1 MKQIELGTL
10 TKPQGLKGEFRIK
23 HNIDSFQLFKDLKNI
38 VIGKNQYTVLSTTD
52 RGGFFVVKTKELTDI
67 NQVESLRGQKVYTFV
82 DEHTANIINNNL
94 GYQIVVNS
102 EVVGTIVAVDN
113 FGSTDIYTLDNDKTI
128 AVVPNLIISVDDDK
142 KIVKVDGNIL
152 SEVMVWK

>member
-52 RGGFFVVKTKELTDI
+52 RGGFFVVKTKELSDI

-94 GYQIVVNS
+94 GYQIVVNL

-113 FGSTDIYTLDNDKTI
+113 FGSTDIYTLDNGKTI

>member
-102 EVVGTIVAVDN
+102 ETVGTIVAVDN
-113 FGSTDIYTLDNDKTI
+113 FGSTDIYTLDNGKTI

-152 SEVMVWK
+152 SEVMV

>member
-38 VIGKNQYTVLSTTD
+38 TIGKNQYTVLSTTD

-142 KIVKVDGNIL
+142 KIVKVDDNIL
-152 SEVMVWK
+152 SEVMV

>member
-113 FGSTDIYTLDNDKTI
+113 FGSTDIYTLDNGKTI

-152 SEVMVWK
+152 SEVMV

>member
-94 GYQIVVNS
+94 GYQIVVNL
-102 EVVGTIVAVDN
+102 EVVGAIVAVDN
-113 FGSTDIYTLDNDKTI
+113 FGSTDIYTLDNGKTI

-152 SEVMVWK
+152 SEVMV

>member
-38 VIGKNQYTVLSTTD
+38 IIGKNQYTVLSTTD
-52 RGGFFVVKTKELTDI
+52 RGGFFVIKTKELTDI

-94 GYQIVVNS
+94 GYQIVDNS

-142 KIVKVDGNIL
+142 KIVEVDGDIL
-152 SEVMVWK
+152 SEVMV

>member
-82 DEHTANIINNNL
+82 DDHTANIINNNL

-152 SEVMVWK
+152 SEVMV

>member
-38 VIGKNQYTVLSTTD
+38 VIGKNQYTVLSTND

-142 KIVKVDGNIL
+142 KIVEVDGNIL
-152 SEVMVWK
+152 SEVMV

>member
-102 EVVGTIVAVDN
+102 EAVGTIVAVDN
-113 FGSTDIYTLDNDKTI
+113 FGSTDIYTLDNGKTI

-152 SEVMVWK
+152 SEVMV

>member
-38 VIGKNQYTVLSTTD
+38 TIGKNQYTVLSTTD
-52 RGGFFVVKTKELTDI
+52 RCGFFVVKTKELTDI
-67 NQVESLRGQKVYTFV
+67 NQVESLRGQKVFTFV

-142 KIVKVDGNIL
+142 KIVEVDGNIL
-152 SEVMVWK
+152 SEVMV

>member
-67 NQVESLRGQKVYTFV
+67 NQVESLRGQKVYTLV

-102 EVVGTIVAVDN
+102 EAVGTIVAVDN

-152 SEVMVWK
+152 SEVMV

>member
-52 RGGFFVVKTKELTDI
+52 RGGFFVVKTKELSDI

-102 EVVGTIVAVDN
+102 EAVGTIVAVDN
-113 FGSTDIYTLDNDKTI
+113 FGSTDIYTLDNGKTI

-152 SEVMVWK
+152 SEVMV

>member
-67 NQVESLRGQKVYTFV
+67 NQVESLRGQKVYTLV

-102 EVVGTIVAVDN
+102 ETVGTIVAVDN
-113 FGSTDIYTLDNDKTI
+113 FGSTDIYTLDNGKTI

-152 SEVMVWK
+152 SEVMV

>member
-94 GYQIVVNS
+94 GYQIVVNL
-102 EVVGTIVAVDN
+102 EVVGAIVAVDN
-113 FGSTDIYTLDNDKTI
+113 FGSTDIYTLDNVKTI
-128 AVVPNLIISVDDDK
+128 AVVPNLNISVDDDK

-152 SEVMVWK
+152 SEVMV

>member
-82 DEHTANIINNNL
+82 DDHTANIINNNL

-142 KIVKVDGNIL
+142 KIVEVDGDIL
-152 SEVMVWK
+152 SEVMV

>member
-67 NQVESLRGQKVYTFV
+67 NQVESLRGQKVYTLV

-94 GYQIVVNS
+94 GYKIVVNL
-102 EVVGTIVAVDN
+102 EVVGTIFAVDN
-113 FGSTDIYTLDNDKTI
+113 IGSTDIYTLDNGKTI

-152 SEVMVWK
+152 LEVMV

>member
-94 GYQIVVNS
+94 GYQLVVNL

-113 FGSTDIYTLDNDKTI
+113 FGSTDIYTLDNGKTI

-152 SEVMVWK
+152 SEVMV

>member
-10 TKPQGLKGEFRIK
+10 TKPQGLKGEFRVK

-102 EVVGTIVAVDN
+102 ETVGTIVAVDN
-113 FGSTDIYTLDNDKTI
+113 FGSTDIYTLDNGKTI

-152 SEVMVWK
+152 SEVMV

>member
-102 EVVGTIVAVDN
+102 ETVGTIVAVDN
-113 FGSTDIYTLDNDKTI
+113 FGSTDIYTLDNGKTI

>member
-1 MKQIELGTL
+1 MKQLELGTL
-10 TKPQGLKGEFRIK
+10 TKPQGLKGEFRVK

-102 EVVGTIVAVDN
+102 ETVGTIVAVDN
-113 FGSTDIYTLDNDKTI
+113 FGSTDIYTLDNGKTI

>member
-1 MKQIELGTL
+1 MKQLELGTL
-10 TKPQGLKGEFRIK
+10 TKPQGLKGEFRVK

-102 EVVGTIVAVDN
+102 ETVGTIVAVDN
-113 FGSTDIYTLDNDKTI
+113 FGSTDIYTLDNGKTI

-152 SEVMVWK
+152 SEVMV

>member
-23 HNIDSFQLFKDLKNI
+23 HNIDSFQLFKYLKNI

-94 GYQIVVNS
+94 GYQIVVNL

-113 FGSTDIYTLDNDKTI
+113 FGSTDIYTLDNGKTI

-152 SEVMVWK
+152 SEVMV

>member
-67 NQVESLRGQKVYTFV
+67 NQVESLRGQKVYTLV

-94 GYQIVVNS
+94 GYQIVVNL

-113 FGSTDIYTLDNDKTI
+113 FGSTDIYTLDNGKTI

-152 SEVMVWK
+152 SEVMV

>member
-52 RGGFFVVKTKELTDI
+52 RCGFFVVKTKELTDI

-152 SEVMVWK
+152 SEVMV

>member
-38 VIGKNQYTVLSTTD
+38 VIGKNQYIVLSTTD

-94 GYQIVVNS
+94 GYQIVVNL

-113 FGSTDIYTLDNDKTI
+113 FGSTDIYTLDNGKTI

-152 SEVMVWK
+152 SEVMV

>member
-1 MKQIELGTL
+1 MKQIELGIL

-23 HNIDSFQLFKDLKNI
+23 HNIDSFQLFKDLKAI
-38 VIGKNQYTVLSTTD
+38 VIGKIQYAVLATTD

-82 DEHTANIINNNL
+82 DENTANMINNNL
-94 GYQIVVNS
+94 GYQIMANS
-102 EVVGTIVAVDN
+102 AVVGTIVAVDN

-128 AVVPNLIISVDDDK
+128 AVVPNLIISVDDNK
-142 KIVKVDGNIL
+142 KIVEVDSDIL
-152 SEVMVWK
+152 SEVMV

>member
-38 VIGKNQYTVLSTTD
+38 TIGKNQYTVLSTTD

-67 NQVESLRGQKVYTFV
+67 NQVESLRGQKVFTFV

-142 KIVKVDGNIL
+142 KIVEVDGNIL
-152 SEVMVWK
+152 SEVMV

>member
-152 SEVMVWK
+152 SEVMV

>member
-23 HNIDSFQLFKDLKNI
+23 HKIDSFQLFKDLKNI

-102 EVVGTIVAVDN
+102 ETVGTIVAVDN
-113 FGSTDIYTLDNDKTI
+113 FGSTDIYTLDNGKTI

-152 SEVMVWK
+152 SEVMV

>member
-38 VIGKNQYTVLSTTD
+38 TIGKNQYTVLSTTD

-67 NQVESLRGQKVYTFV
+67 NQVESLRGQKVFTFV

-142 KIVKVDGNIL
+142 KIVEVDGNIL

>member
-67 NQVESLRGQKVYTFV
+67 NQVESLRGQKVYTLV

-102 EVVGTIVAVDN
+102 EAVGTIVAVDN
-113 FGSTDIYTLDNDKTI
+113 FGSTDIYTLDNGKTI

-152 SEVMVWK
+152 LEVMV

>member
-23 HNIDSFQLFKDLKNI
+23 HNINSFLLFKDLKNI

-67 NQVESLRGQKVYTFV
+67 NQVESLRGQKVYAFV
-82 DEHTANIINNNL
+82 DENTANMINNNL
-94 GYQIVVNS
+94 GYQIIANF

-113 FGSTDIYTLDNDKTI
+113 FGSTDIYTLDNNKTI

-142 KIVKVDGNIL
+142 KVVEVDNNIL
-152 SEVMVWK
+152 SEVMV

>member
-94 GYQIVVNS
+94 GYQIVVNL

-152 SEVMVWK
+152 SEVMV

>member
-67 NQVESLRGQKVYTFV
+67 NQVESLRGQKVYTLV

-102 EVVGTIVAVDN
+102 EAVGTIVAVDN

-152 SEVMVWK
+152 LEVMV

>member
-94 GYQIVVNS
+94 GYQLVVNL

-113 FGSTDIYTLDNDKTI
+113 FGSTDIYTLDNGKTI

>member
-94 GYQIVVNS
+94 GYQIVVNL

-113 FGSTDIYTLDNDKTI
+113 FGSTDIYTLDNGKTI

-152 SEVMVWK
+152 SEVMV